1 MGKPFR
7 LVDTTFLEKAL
18 DASSLRQQ
26 VISDNMANANNPD
39 YQAKAVKFDE
49 HLREAFDHDQAKG
62 KKGSFAFQSNLPQH
76 LQIDDIGG
84 WTKENL
90 KPTVETVD
98 GDVVTLEAADM
109 EEGGWAELTV
119 VPDGDYVDNDDFQD
133 VADMLEPGNSAAVL
147 VFEHLWAK
155 NLVSA
160 LAGAGGVLLFN
171 ARIPASE
178 TLD

>member
-1 MGKPFR
+1 MSTGPIEVLVLGFPGNQFSGEILPELAN
-7 LVDTTFLEKAL
+7 LVDSGQIAILDLEF
-18 DASSLRQQ
+18 
-26 VISDNMANANNPD
+26 V
-39 YQAKAVKFDE
+39 AK
-49 HLREAFDHDQAKG
+49 
-62 KKGSFAFQSNLPQH
+62 
-76 LQIDDIGG
+76 
-84 WTKENL
+84 
-90 KPTVETVD
+90 TVD

-109 EEGGWAELTV
+109 EEGGWAEQTV

>member
-1 MGKPFR
+1 MSTGPIEVLVLGFPGNQFSGEILPELAN
-7 LVDTTFLEKAL
+7 LVDSGQIAILDLEF
-18 DASSLRQQ
+18 
-26 VISDNMANANNPD
+26 V
-39 YQAKAVKFDE
+39 AK
-49 HLREAFDHDQAKG
+49 
-62 KKGSFAFQSNLPQH
+62 
-76 LQIDDIGG
+76 
-84 WTKENL
+84 
-90 KPTVETVD
+90 TVD

-109 EEGGWAELTV
+109 EEGGWAELAV

-178 TLD
+178 ALD

>member
-1 MGKPFR
+1 MSTGPIEVLVLGFPGNQFSGEILPELAN
-7 LVDTTFLEKAL
+7 LVDSGQIAILDLEF
-18 DASSLRQQ
+18 
-26 VISDNMANANNPD
+26 V
-39 YQAKAVKFDE
+39 AK
-49 HLREAFDHDQAKG
+49 
-62 KKGSFAFQSNLPQH
+62 
-76 LQIDDIGG
+76 
-84 WTKENL
+84 
-90 KPTVETVD
+90 TVD

-119 VPDGDYVDNDDFQD
+119 FPDGDYVDNDDFQD

-178 TLD
+178 ALD

>member
-1 MGKPFR
+1 MSTGPIEVLVLGFPGNQFSGELLPELAN
-7 LVDTTFLEKAL
+7 LVDSGQIAILDLEF
-18 DASSLRQQ
+18 
-26 VISDNMANANNPD
+26 V
-39 YQAKAVKFDE
+39 AKTA
-49 HLREAFDHDQAKG
+49 
-62 KKGSFAFQSNLPQH
+62 
-76 LQIDDIGG
+76 
-84 WTKENL
+84 
-90 KPTVETVD
+90 D

-178 TLD
+178 ALD

>member
-1 MGKPFR
+1 MSTGPIEALVLGFPGNQFSGEILPELAN
-7 LVDTTFLEKAL
+7 LVDSGQIAILDLEF
-18 DASSLRQQ
+18 
-26 VISDNMANANNPD
+26 V
-39 YQAKAVKFDE
+39 AK
-49 HLREAFDHDQAKG
+49 
-62 KKGSFAFQSNLPQH
+62 
-76 LQIDDIGG
+76 
-84 WTKENL
+84 
-90 KPTVETVD
+90 TVD

-119 VPDGDYVDNDDFQD
+119 VPDGDYVDNDDFLD
-133 VADMLEPGNSAAVL
+133 LAGNLLLEPGNSAAVL

-178 TLD
+178 ALD